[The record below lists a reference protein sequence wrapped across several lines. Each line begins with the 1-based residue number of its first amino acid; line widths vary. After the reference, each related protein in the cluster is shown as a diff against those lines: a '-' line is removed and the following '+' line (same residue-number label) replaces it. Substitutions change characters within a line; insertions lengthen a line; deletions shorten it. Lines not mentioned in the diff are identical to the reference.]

1 MSKYHLVVVG
11 SGPAGCKTAEIV
23 AREGYKV
30 LIVEEH
36 SEIGIPTQCTGFVSK
51 KIGEIPE
58 TIIVNKIPNAK
69 FISGGSSFE
78 VKAKEPMQLMDRHGF
93 DTFRANLAKGAGV
106 EFQFNTRFVGYENR
120 KVITTKGVFETEM
133 LVGADGPNSTV
144 AKIFN
149 LKLPDNQLFLMQV
162 RARGNFDPTFAE
174 LYFGSGTAPG
184 NFAWV
189 VPENSEIA
197 RVGLMTAVHP
207 GNYFEEFLKQ
217 RFGNKIDFSDRLGD
231 VIRYGLIEK
240 SVADG
245 AILVGDAAAQ
255 VKPFSAGGLV
265 YGQICAQIAGEAIV
279 KAFQKND
286 FSEKFFRQNYENK
299 WKRKIGKGIKRGM
312 LAKKIFEKIQDKPL
326 AFSAIKRLGI
336 TSLAEFFDVDFIGK
350 D

>member
-1 MSKYHLVVVG
+1 MSKYDLIVVG
-11 SGPAGCKTAEIV
+11 SGPAGCRVAEIV

-30 LIVEEH
+30 LVVEEH
-36 SEIGIPTQCTGFVSK
+36 AEVGIPTQCTGFVSK

-58 TIIVNKIPNAK
+58 SIIVNRIPKAK
-69 FISGGSSFE
+69 FISGENSFE
-78 VKAKEPMQLMDRHGF
+78 LKSKEPMRLMDRHAF
-93 DTFRANLAKGAGV
+93 DVFRSNLAKSAGV

-120 KVITTKGVFETEM
+120 KAITTKGVFETEM

-144 AKIFN
+144 AKIFSI
-149 LKLPDNQLFLMQV
+149 KHPENQLFLVQV
-162 RARGNFDPTFAE
+162 RARGNFDPTVAE

-189 VPENSEIA
+189 VPESKEIA
-197 RVGLMTAVHP
+197 RVGLMTSVHP
-207 GNYFEEFLKQ
+207 GNYFEDFLKK
-217 RFGNKIDFSDRLGD
+217 RLGSKIDFSDRLGD
-231 VIRYGLIEK
+231 AIRYGLIEK

-245 AILVGDAAAQ
+245 MLLVGDAAAQ

-265 YGQICAQIAGEAIV
+265 YGQMCAEIAGESIV

-286 FSEKFFRQNYENK
+286 FSEEFFKENYEKK
-299 WKRKIGKGIKRGM
+299 WKRKIGKGIKKGM
-312 LAKKIFEKIQDKPL
+312 LVKRIFEKIQDKPL

-336 TSLAEFFDVDFIGK
+336 SSLAEFFDVDFIGK